1 MPLHLQRQ
9 REIMEI
15 LTRNGFGILVAASGL
30 ANRWPSRRIVHALTP
45 VEYRVDE
52 ALRSPAIVRR
62 TLEELGPTFIKL
74 GQILS
79 TRADLVPPAFQVE
92 LAKLRTAVPPEPYAG
107 VRATVEAELGAPLST
122 LFATFDER
130 PLGSA
135 SIGQTHAATFPDG
148 RPVVVKVMR
157 TGVEQ
162 ALRTDIDILRG
173 LAAQVQRRWAQART
187 LDLMGFVDEFDRQIA
202 GELDYTREGHNAE
215 RIAANFAHRPGLR
228 VPAIHWAASTGR
240 VLTMERLD
248 GIPIDDVPALDAA
261 GIDRVAL
268 GKRAA
273 TFILD
278 MVLIDG
284 FFHGDPHPG
293 NLLVAPDGEIQLLD
307 YGMVGSLSESHRR
320 QLVALVA
327 AFAARDAGRLADA
340 VLELAP
346 PMGRVDRPT
355 LDRALNRLIA
365 EYADKPLAEVPMVPV
380 FNELLEILRTQRLKP
395 PPELSMVVKMLT
407 MVDGLGRVLDPGF
420 DMMGL
425 LRPYG
430 VKLLRRR
437 VEPDALLRSLL
448 SVASEASA
456 LGVELPEQLRRL
468 LRRYETEGV
477 PLSVDERSLDPVLRH
492 LDALGD
498 RLVAGMLLASLIN
511 AVGALGATNHRW
523 LAQARGPL
531 LIAGST
537 AALGL
542 SAFLLDSL
550 RRRH

>member
-9 REIMEI
+9 REIVEI

-30 ANRWPSRRIVHALTP
+30 ANRWPSSRIVHALTP
-45 VEYRVDE
+45 VEYRVDP
-52 ALRSPAIVRR
+52 ALRSPTIVRR

-79 TRADLVPPAFQVE
+79 TRADLVPPAFQAE
-92 LAKLRTAVPPEPYAG
+92 LAKLRTAVPPEDFPG
-107 VRATVEAELGAPLST
+107 IRATVEAELGAPL
-122 LFATFDER
+122 ATTFSSFEER

-135 SIGQTHAATFPDG
+135 SIGQTHAATFRDG
-148 RPVVVKVMR
+148 RSVVVKVMR

-173 LAAQVQRRWAQART
+173 LVGQVQRRWAQARN
-187 LDLMGFVDEFDRQIA
+187 LDLLGFVDEFDRQIA

-228 VPAIHWAASTGR
+228 VPHIHWEACTSR

-248 GIPIDDVPALDAA
+248 GVAIDDVAALDAA
-261 GIDRVAL
+261 GIDRGAL

-293 NLLVAPDGEIQLLD
+293 NLLVAPGGEIQLLD
-307 YGMVGSLSESHRR
+307 YGMVGSLSEHHRR
-320 QLVALVA
+320 QLVTLVG
-327 AFAARDAGRLADA
+327 AFAARDAEKLSDA
-340 VLELAP
+340 VLALAP

-355 LDRALNRLIA
+355 LDRALGRLIA
-365 EYADKPLAEVPMVPV
+365 EYSDKPLAEVPMVPV

-430 VKLLRRR
+430 VKLLRQRL
-437 VEPDALLRSLL
+437 EPDAVLRTLL
-448 SVASEASA
+448 SLASEGSA
-456 LGVELPEQLRRL
+456 LSAEFPEQVRRL

-477 PLSVDERSLDPVLRH
+477 HIGVDERSLAPALAH

-511 AVGALGATNHRW
+511 AVGALGATDHHW
-523 LAQARGPL
+523 LSRARGPL
-531 LIAGST
+531 LGAGAT

-542 SAFLLDSL
+542 GGFLLDSL
-550 RRRH
+550 RRRR